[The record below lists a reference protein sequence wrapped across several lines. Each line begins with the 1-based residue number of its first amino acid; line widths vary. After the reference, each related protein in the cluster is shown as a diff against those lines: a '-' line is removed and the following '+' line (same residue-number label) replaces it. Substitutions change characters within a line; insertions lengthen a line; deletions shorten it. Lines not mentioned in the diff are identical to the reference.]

1 MEAYTLQLFKTT
13 WKGLLILIFCDMK
26 QTSFFLDDDSV
37 EVLEKW
43 FRGKQSLSASVRL
56 AIEKMMRDGVPVRM
70 YGRQQG
76 VCVDGCRVRVSLPNE
91 LYDSLSGSFPGLNLS
106 FTLREYLRTQFL

>member
-1 MEAYTLQLFKTT
+1 
-13 WKGLLILIFCDMK
+13 MK
-26 QTSFFLDDDSV
+26 QTSFFLDDASV
-37 EVLEKW
+37 EVLEKY

-56 AIEKMMRDGVPVRM
+56 AIEKMVCDGVPVRM

-76 VCVDGCRVRVSLPNE
+76 VGAEGRRVRVSLPDE
-91 LYDSLSGSFPGLNLS
+91 LFGSLCGELPGLNLS

>member
-1 MEAYTLQLFKTT
+1 
-13 WKGLLILIFCDMK
+13 MK
-26 QTSFFLDDDSV
+26 QTSFFLDDASV
-37 EVLEKW
+37 EVLDKW

-56 AIEKMMRDGVPVRM
+56 AIEKMVRDGVPVRL

-76 VCVDGCRVRVSLPNE
+76 VGVDGRRVRVSLPDD
-91 LYDSLSGSFPGLNLS
+91 LFDSLCGKLPGLNLS

>member
-1 MEAYTLQLFKTT
+1 
-13 WKGLLILIFCDMK
+13 MK
-26 QTSFFLDDDSV
+26 QTSFFLDDASV
-37 EVLEKW
+37 EVLEKY

-56 AIEKMMRDGVPVRM
+56 AIEKMVRDGVPVRM

-76 VCVDGCRVRVSLPNE
+76 VGVDGCRVRVSLPNE
-91 LYDSLSGSFPGLNLS
+91 LYDSLCCGSFPGLNLS

>member
-1 MEAYTLQLFKTT
+1 
-13 WKGLLILIFCDMK
+13 MK
-26 QTSFFLDDDSV
+26 QTSFFLDDASV
-37 EVLEKW
+37 EVLEKY

-56 AIEKMMRDGVPVRM
+56 AIDKMVCDGVPVRM

-76 VCVDGCRVRVSLPNE
+76 VGVDGCRVRVSLPNE
-91 LYDSLSGSFPGLNLS
+91 LYDSLFERYPGLNLS

>member
-1 MEAYTLQLFKTT
+1 
-13 WKGLLILIFCDMK
+13 MK
-26 QTSFFLDDDSV
+26 QTSFFLDDASV
-37 EVLEKW
+37 EVLEKY

-56 AIEKMMRDGVPVRM
+56 ALEKMVRDDVPVRM

-76 VCVDGCRVRVSLPNE
+76 VGVYGRRVRVSLPDE
-91 LYDSLSGSFPGLNLS
+91 LLDSLCGKLPGFNLS

>member
-1 MEAYTLQLFKTT
+1 
-13 WKGLLILIFCDMK
+13 MK
-26 QTSFFLDDDSV
+26 QTSFFLDDASV
-37 EVLEKW
+37 EVLEKY

-56 AIEKMMRDGVPVRM
+56 AIEKMVRDGVPVRM

-76 VCVDGCRVRVSLPNE
+76 VGVDGRRVRVSLPNE
-91 LYDSLSGSFPGLNLS
+91 LYDSLCGRFHRLNLS

>member
-1 MEAYTLQLFKTT
+1 
-13 WKGLLILIFCDMK
+13 MK
-26 QTSFFLDDDSV
+26 QTSFFLDDASV
-37 EVLEKW
+37 EVLEQY

-56 AIEKMMRDGVPVRM
+56 AIEKMVRDGVPVRL

-76 VCVDGCRVRVSLPNE
+76 VGVDGRRVRVSLPNE
-91 LYDSLSGSFPGLNLS
+91 LYDSLYVSFPGLNLS

>member
-1 MEAYTLQLFKTT
+1 
-13 WKGLLILIFCDMK
+13 MK
-26 QTSFFLDDDSV
+26 QTSFFLDDASV
-37 EVLEKW
+37 EVLEKY

-56 AIEKMMRDGVPVRM
+56 AIEKMVCDGVPVRL

-76 VCVDGCRVRVSLPNE
+76 VGVDGRRVRVSLPDV
-91 LYDSLSGSFPGLNLS
+91 LYDSLCGTFPGLNLS